1 MQPMETFGTVSY
13 ALSALLFGILGLL
26 LLTSWRGRM
35 QGGLLITAL
44 FVSAVWAAVLAV
56 HSLWAPV
63 DMAWIW
69 ALEMLRD
76 LAWLTFLG
84 RLLDLQFE
92 GHPAQQRVLR
102 RTLGT
107 VLGLGALF
115 VLPVESWGTG
125 LAWLSDIDLSTA
137 RLAVHMVMAIAGLA
151 LVEQIF
157 RNTPW
162 QYRWGVKFLCLS
174 TGSLFTFDF
183 FLFADALLFKRLDL
197 DIWLARG
204 AATAMAIPL
213 LAVAAARNPQW
224 SFDLFLSRKLVFHST
239 AFVAAGIYLVLMSL
253 AGYYIR
259 DFGGEWSSAIQ
270 AVFLFGAALVL
281 IVLLFSG
288 YFRSRIKLFVS
299 KHFFSY
305 RYDYREEWLH
315 LIDTLSGKVI
325 EGTLPERII
334 FALAELVDS
343 PGGALWLCTPGGIA
357 EYEGSWNL
365 PETLINKGP
374 VPSELTSFLSGQGW
388 LLDLEDYAR
397 NPDTYDGL
405 DLPSWMTGTGQLR
418 LIVPLTHVDT
428 LLGFVILASPRSPQT
443 IDWEITDML
452 KVAARQA
459 ASYLALDRAAKALA
473 EAEQFA
479 GFNRLSAFVVH
490 DLKNLIAQLSL
501 VARNGERH
509 KTNPAFVDDM
519 LVTVQNSVSKMTRLL
534 AQLRGAMPGGPHAL
548 VDLGDLLQEVVA
560 ERQGQEPR
568 PRLIGHPGVTC
579 TLSVDRDRL
588 GSVLSHVVQNAQEA
602 TRRDGQVTVRLSA
615 KAREAEIVVEDNGA
629 GMDAGFLR
637 ERLFKPFDTTKG
649 LAGMGIGAY
658 ECREFIRNLGGS
670 VDVQSS
676 PGAGTRFAIRIPL
689 DACDGTP
696 TAPPVALE
704 AS

>member
-1 MQPMETFGTVSY
+1 METFGTVSY
-13 ALSALLFGILGLL
+13 AISALLFGILGLL

-69 ALEMLRD
+69 ALEMLRN

-102 RTLGT
+102 RTLGA

-125 LAWLSDIDLSTA
+125 LAWLGDLDLSTM
-137 RLAVHMVMAIAGLA
+137 RLAVHMVMAISGLA

-259 DFGGEWSSAIQ
+259 DFGGQWSSAIQ

-288 YFRSRIKLFVS
+288 YFRSRIKLLIN

-315 LIDTLSGKVI
+315 LIDTLSGKVL
-325 EGTLPERII
+325 EGALPERII

-343 PGGALWLCTPGGIA
+343 PGGALWLCTSGGIA
-357 EYEGSWNL
+357 EYERSWNL
-365 PETLINKGP
+365 PNTVVNKGP

-405 DLPSWMTGTGQLR
+405 DLPSWMTETGQLR

-428 LLGFVILASPRSPQT
+428 LLGFVILARPRSPQT

-548 VDLGDLLQEVVA
+548 VDLGDLLKEVVS

-568 PRLIGHPGVTC
+568 PRLIGYPGVTC

-602 TRRDGQVTVRLSA
+602 TRRDGQVIVRLSA
-615 KAREAEIVVEDNGA
+615 KVREAEIVVEDNGS
-629 GMDAGFLR
+629 GMDADFIR

-689 DACDGTP
+689 DAGGD
-696 TAPPVALE
+696 APRANAVSLE

>member
-1 MQPMETFGTVSY
+1 
-13 ALSALLFGILGLL
+13 
-26 LLTSWRGRM
+26 
-35 QGGLLITAL
+35 
-44 FVSAVWAAVLAV
+44 
-56 HSLWAPV
+56 
-63 DMAWIW
+63 
-69 ALEMLRD
+69 
-76 LAWLTFLG
+76 
-84 RLLDLQFE
+84 
-92 GHPAQQRVLR
+92 
-102 RTLGT
+102 
-107 VLGLGALF
+107 
-115 VLPVESWGTG
+115 VESWGTG
-125 LAWLSDIDLSTA
+125 LAWLSDLDLSTA
-137 RLAVHMVMAIAGLA
+137 RLAVHMVMAISGLA

-174 TGSLFTFDF
+174 TGSLFAFDF
-183 FLFADALLFKRLDL
+183 FLFADALLFKRLDI

-204 AATAMAIPL
+204 AATALAIPL

-239 AFVAAGIYLVLMSL
+239 AFVAAGIYLVVMSL

-259 DFGGEWSSAIQ
+259 DFGGQWSSAIQ

-288 YFRSRIKLFVS
+288 YFRSRIKLFIN

-315 LIDTLSGKVI
+315 LIDTLSGKVL
-325 EGTLPERII
+325 EGALPERII

-357 EYEGSWNL
+357 EYERSWNL
-365 PETLINKGP
+365 PDTLINKGP
-374 VPSELTSFLSGQGW
+374 APSELTSFLSGQGW
-388 LLDLEDYAR
+388 LLDLEDYTR

-405 DLPSWMTGTGQLR
+405 DLPSWMTETSQLR

-428 LLGFVILASPRSPQT
+428 LLGFVILARPRSPQT

-501 VARNGERH
+501 VARNAERH

-534 AQLRGAMPGGPHAL
+534 AQLRGAMPASPHAL
-548 VDLGDLLQEVVA
+548 VDLGELLREVVA

-568 PRLIGHPGVTC
+568 PRLIGYPGVTC

-602 TRRDGQVTVRLSA
+602 TRRDGQVRVRWSA
-615 KAREAEIVVEDNGA
+615 RAHEAEIVVEDNGS
-629 GMDAGFLR
+629 GMEADFVR

-689 DACDGTP
+689 DACDGAP

-704 AS
+704 AR